1 MAFAYFPHTEDDI
14 RQMLDRIGVESLE
27 DLYSDVPQDVIYR
40 EEYDLPDAMSE
51 HEVRQYFEALA
62 DQNTSLF
69 CLCGLGAYDHY
80 SPAVIPHIISRSEF
94 LTAYTPYQPEVS
106 QGTLRYIFEYQS
118 MITDLT
124 GMDCTNASMYDGATA
139 AAEAMMMAMA
149 ATKKKT
155 RVLLS
160 EGLLPQVVKVVKTY
174 AKFKGIGVTM
184 IPCLDGVTSYGSLL
198 TELAVGDVA
207 GVLVPGINKY
217 GIIEDFTGFADAV
230 HAQKGLF
237 IVYSDPSSLA
247 VIKTP
252 ADWGADIACGDSQTL
267 GIPLS
272 YGGPYV
278 GFLAC
283 TKDHVRKLPGRIVGA
298 TKDVNGKRAYVLTL
312 QAREQHI
319 RREKATSN
327 ICSNQSLMALYVT
340 VYMSLMGP
348 KGLRE
353 VNELCYGGAHYLH
366 DRLLE
371 TGLFDKAFDKPFL
384 KEFTLKTKVP
394 AQRIQDALQLIGVFG
409 AVEVEQGLVNF
420 CVTEKVSKE
429 SVDAI
434 VGYLAEEVAL

>member
-27 DLYSDVPQDVIYR
+27 DLYSDVPQNVIYR

-62 DQNTSLF
+62 EQNTSLF

-118 MITDLT
+118 MITELT

-237 IVYSDPSSLA
+237 MVYSDPSSLA

-252 ADWGADIACGDSQTL
+252 ADWGADIVCGDSQTL

-371 TGLFDKAFDKPFL
+371 TGLFEKAFDKPFL

-394 AQRIQDALQLIGVFG
+394 AQRIQDALQMIGVFG
-409 AVEVEQGLVNF
+409 AVEVEPGLVNF